1 MIKSMTGFGKFQ
13 FELPRKTITIEI
25 RSLNS
30 KQLDL
35 NLRTPVLYREKD
47 LEIRSRLSQKLERGR
62 IDFNLTVETREE
74 EEAYAINKSLA
85 LKYYEQL
92 KDLAAS
98 IPGNSA
104 ETDMLSVIL
113 RMPDV
118 LKAEKEQLDETEWEQ
133 ITEGIV
139 RALEDL
145 DRFRI
150 SEGAILEQDIVAR
163 IRNILELMDQ
173 VSPFE
178 QPRIDNIRDK
188 IMSSL
193 KDLTGVSHDANRL
206 EQELIFYIERLDITE
221 EKVRLK
227 KHCDYF
233 IDTMH
238 HEDSAGKK
246 LGFITQEI
254 GREINTLGSKANDA
268 HIQKL
273 VVQMKDE
280 LEKIK
285 EQLFNI
291 L

>member
-13 FELPRKTITIEI
+13 FELPNKTITIEI

-62 IDFNLTVETREE
+62 IDFTLTVEVREE
-74 EEAYAINKSLA
+74 EDAYVINKSLA

-98 IPGNSA
+98 IPGNSGD
-104 ETDMLSVIL
+104 TDMLSVIL

-118 LKAEKEQLDETEWEQ
+118 LKAEKEQLDETEWEK
-133 ITEGIV
+133 IREGIEK
-139 RALEDL
+139 ALEDL
-145 DRFRI
+145 NRFR
-150 SEGAILEQDIVAR
+150 SNEGAILEQDILAR
-163 IRNILELMDQ
+163 IRVILELMDQ
-173 VSPFE
+173 VGPYE
-178 QPRIDNIRDK
+178 EPRIISMKEK
-188 IMSSL
+188 ILSGL
-193 KDLTGVSHDANRL
+193 KELQGMSHDANRL
-206 EQELIFYIERLDITE
+206 EQEMIYYLERLDITE

-233 IDTMH
+233 IDTLH
-238 HEDSAGKK
+238 SEDSAGKK
-246 LGFITQEI
+246 LGFIAQEI